1 VFALAG
7 AALLLAS
14 CAPPPPPP
22 PLSIDP
28 RVAVRPD
35 AGVIVANPLT
45 ISRTAT
51 GITHVSIELR
61 SQVPRDLAVSCA
73 VDWFN
78 ADSQPAGGLSAY
90 PTRVAVPAYGAAF
103 CETVSPNPGAT
114 QFRAAITPTN

>member
-51 GITHVSIELR
+51 GITHVSI
-61 SQVPRDLAVSCA
+61 
-73 VDWFN
+73 
-78 ADSQPAGGLSAY
+78 
-90 PTRVAVPAYGAAF
+90 
-103 CETVSPNPGAT
+103 
-114 QFRAAITPTN
+114 